1 MNYIAKN
8 IYFVTNNMPRSHGG
22 RTKSM
27 LQRARLLTSVLSN
40 NVYILT
46 TRYNNDYWIIWDDFQ
61 RRKLIN
67 NKVHCINLYHD
78 LMLNRYSKGN
88 NNIINELISFK
99 FFKENTFVNILDII
113 QNAFNMSS
121 EIISEEFIIDGFS
134 VKLQY
139 RDSLLDAEE
148 KRLYSIR
155 VIDNISLD
163 INIEFFLDHNNNLIR
178 TCRYNENGLL
188 VSERFVDR
196 VGTEYFNKRY
206 EYQDGKRKMI
216 DMLYYNGIYNKG
228 DTKVFKSYRQLYAFW
243 FKNVMSSNSFVICD
257 VRNYDRALTDVRSRS
272 RGMYLTCLFHSN
284 HQSSSAYKYIIDNH
298 DKLDKIITLTERQYE
313 DLKNIIPSKKMSVV
327 PHSIEIP
334 NLINANER
342 RNFVVLSRLAKS
354 KQIDHIFH
362 AFQQVV
368 IKDPNVILDL
378 YGDGD
383 QEEELKELA
392 INLNID
398 DNVIFHGKTETP
410 FEVFQQ
416 SKCSIVASKFE
427 GFALT
432 IEESLANGCP
442 VVSYDL
448 KYGPSDMIQH
458 GINGFLVEEGDIEG
472 LANKLKLIASNK
484 ISFDEKS
491 IQASMKNFTHDKFI
505 ENWLGLFE
513 ESVSF

>member
-1 MNYIAKN
+1 MNYIAKD

-27 LQRARLLTSVLSN
+27 LQRAKILNSKLSN
-40 NVYILT
+40 NIYILT
-46 TRYNNDYWIIWDDFQ
+46 TRYNNDYWIIWNDFQ
-61 RRKLIN
+61 QRNLIN
-67 NKVHCINLYHD
+67 DNVHYINLYHD

-88 NNIINELISFK
+88 NNIINELISFNL
-99 FFKENTFVNILDII
+99 FKENTFVNILNVIQKAFKVSLDII
-113 QNAFNMSS
+113 PK
-121 EIISEEFIIDGFS
+121 EFILDGFS

-139 RDSLLDAEE
+139 RDSLLDTKE

-155 VIDNISLD
+155 VVDSISLD

-178 TCRYNENGLL
+178 TCHYNENGLL

-243 FKNVMSSNSFVICD
+243 FNNVMSSNSFVICD

-284 HQSSSAYKYIIDNH
+284 HQSSPAYKYIIDNH
-298 DKLDKIITLTERQYE
+298 DKLDKIITLTERQYQ
-313 DLKNIIPSKKMSVV
+313 DLTDSIPGEKMSVI
-327 PHSIEIP
+327 PHSIELP
-334 NLINANER
+334 HLVAATER

-354 KQIDHIFH
+354 KQIDHIFC

-398 DNVIFHGKTETP
+398 HNVIFHGKTETP

-458 GINGFLVEEGDIEG
+458 GINGFLVEEGSIEG
-472 LANKLKLIASNK
+472 LADKLKLIASNEV
-484 ISFDEKS
+484 SFDEKI
-491 IQASMKNFTHDKFI
+491 IQASMKDFTHDKFI
-505 ENWLGLFE
+505 DNWAQLFR
-513 ESVSF
+513 ESIKN